1 MTPAIYMSV
10 IQVSIIQILFVNIK
24 FNAVTFMFNVFCL
37 SRKNQVYTK
46 SVMSTSVLTNQ
57 IQNQSEQ
64 QQKTNLILG
73 NEYEVNKHICSPKHV
88 CCVFG
93 PTLRSRQNMKNTFFV
108 HFHTFLLISG
118 VKSQKKVYIDI
129 TRLY

>member
-24 FNAVTFMFNVFCL
+24 FYSAIFMFNVFCL

-46 SVMSTSVLTNQ
+46 SVMSTSVLTHQ

-73 NEYEVNKHICSPKHV
+73 NEYEVNKHICRPKHV
-88 CCVFG
+88 CFVFG
-93 PTLRSRQNMKNTFFV
+93 PALGCCAK
-108 HFHTFLLISG
+108 L
-118 VKSQKKVYIDI
+118 
-129 TRLY
+129 